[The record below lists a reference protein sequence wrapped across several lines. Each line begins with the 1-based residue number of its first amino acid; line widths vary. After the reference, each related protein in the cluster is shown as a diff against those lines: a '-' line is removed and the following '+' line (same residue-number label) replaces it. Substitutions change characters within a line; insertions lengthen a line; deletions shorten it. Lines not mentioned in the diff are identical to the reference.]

1 MRLIRSL
8 DVPDLPLSR
17 VVALGNFDGLHRGHA
32 HIFSHARTLARK
44 LGHTPLVFTFDPH
57 PLKVLRGAGSVRL
70 LQSVPQKLNTL
81 SAWGFEEVVLFP
93 FTHDFSMLTPEQ
105 FMRDI
110 LLDRLRVAGVVV
122 GTLFN
127 FGHDRK
133 GDAPMLEE
141 FGRAHGFPVIGVPPI
156 RHKGHVISST
166 WIRKCIEDADLAEAS
181 ELLGRPYS
189 IDGTVVE
196 GDHRGSALGFP
207 TANIVASHDV
217 LPPSG
222 VYLTACLLQDT
233 LHPALT
239 NIGYRPTFG
248 SSSQLLIE
256 THLLDFS
263 GDLYARDIE
272 LFFLARLRDEAR
284 YESATALTQQLE
296 ADRAAAREFFSR
308 QRLPPL
314 SVCRPLLPE
323 ADAAGLTP
331 DRQPRSS

>member
-8 DVPDLPLSR
+8 DIPDLPLAR

-32 HIFSHARTLARK
+32 HIFTHARTLAQK
-44 LGHTPLVFTFDPH
+44 LGQHPLVFTFDPH

-70 LQSVPQKLNTL
+70 LQSVQQKLGTL
-81 SAWGFEEVVLFP
+81 AAWGFDDVVLFP

-110 LLDRLRVAGVVV
+110 LLDRLHVAGVVV

-141 FGRAHGFPVIGVPPI
+141 FGKAHGFPVIGVPPV

-166 WIRKCIEDADLAEAS
+166 WIRKCIESADLAEAA

-189 IDGTVVE
+189 IDGSVVE
-196 GDHRGSALGFP
+196 GDHRGTSIGFP
-207 TANIVASHDV
+207 TANIIASQDV

-233 LHPALT
+233 PRPALT
-239 NIGYRPTFG
+239 NIGYRPTFR

-263 GDLYARDIE
+263 GDLYAQDIE

-284 YESATALTQQLE
+284 YESAAALTRQLE
-296 ADRAAAREFFSR
+296 ADRAAALGFFSR
-308 QRLPPL
+308 RPPPSL
-314 SVCRPLLPE
+314 DVCRPRLPE
-323 ADAAGLTP
+323 H
-331 DRQPRSS
+331 DRE